1 MSDPDRTPSERK
13 ALRSVAILKLTGRNE
28 GEPRKTLGEAIYAVF
43 ADCCEAGSAGDLEE
57 TDPVVLSAL
66 DGWLNLDIALDELP
80 TGTRDELCVQAF
92 TQALEDIEKLH
103 AQVRARLSVQQIQG
117 LLDAA
122 ILTARELGQGQLDRA
137 MVPQDQSAA
146 LVTRALTTEH
156 KLEKKTKARQRGSGR
171 ATTALTR
178 GQGTSWK
185 RGASGGEGLS
195 PGKGQRPRS
204 H

>member
-103 AQVRARLSVQQIQG
+103 AQVRARLSVQQIQ
-117 LLDAA
+117 LCSTSFHLHMRDRHLHA
-122 ILTARELGQGQLDRA
+122 TRPVGQKDSEHQL
-137 MVPQDQSAA
+137 
-146 LVTRALTTEH
+146 
-156 KLEKKTKARQRGSGR
+156 
-171 ATTALTR
+171 
-178 GQGTSWK
+178 
-185 RGASGGEGLS
+185 
-195 PGKGQRPRS
+195 
-204 H
+204 

>member
-13 ALRSVAILKLTGRNE
+13 ALRSVAILKLTGRGNE

-92 TQALEDIEKLH
+92 AQALEDIEKLH

-122 ILTARELGQGQLDRA
+122 ILTAVQ
-137 MVPQDQSAA
+137 
-146 LVTRALTTEH
+146 
-156 KLEKKTKARQRGSGR
+156 
-171 ATTALTR
+171 
-178 GQGTSWK
+178 
-185 RGASGGEGLS
+185 
-195 PGKGQRPRS
+195 
-204 H
+204 

>member
-1 MSDPDRTPSERK
+1 M
-13 ALRSVAILKLTGRNE
+13 RSVAVLKLTGRNE
-28 GEPRKTLGEAIYAVF
+28 GEPRKTLGEAIHAVF

-80 TGTRDELCVQAF
+80 TGTRDELCFEAPQSS
-92 TQALEDIEKLH
+92 IH
-103 AQVRARLSVQQIQG
+103 GRRY
-117 LLDAA
+117 
-122 ILTARELGQGQLDRA
+122 
-137 MVPQDQSAA
+137 PQDQNAA

-156 KLEKKTKARQRGSGR
+156 KLEKKTKSRQRGSGR

>member
-1 MSDPDRTPSERK
+1 M
-13 ALRSVAILKLTGRNE
+13 RSVAVLKLTGRNE

-43 ADCCEAGSAGDLEE
+43 ADCCEAGSEGDLEE

-80 TGTRDELCVQAF
+80 TGTRDGLCVQAF

-122 ILTARELGQGQLDRA
+122 ILTARELGQGHLDRA
-137 MVPQDQSAA
+137 KQAA
-146 LVTRALTTEH
+146 LAQQSMEDSERH
-156 KLEKKTKARQRGSGR
+156 
-171 ATTALTR
+171 
-178 GQGTSWK
+178 GQ
-185 RGASGGEGLS
+185 EY
-195 PGKGQRPRS
+195 RPRTRS
-204 H
+204 ERRRGLTQLSES

>member
-1 MSDPDRTPSERK
+1 MMSDPDRTPSERK
-13 ALRSVAILKLTGRNE
+13 AVRSVAILKLTGRNE
-28 GEPRKTLGEAIYAVF
+28 GEPRKTLGEAIHAVF
-43 ADCCEAGSAGDLEE
+43 ADCCEAGSAGNLEE

-122 ILTARELGQGQLDRA
+122 ILTAKELSYVADLQTGAQELLGRHETLSRR
-137 MVPQDQSAA
+137 PP
-146 LVTRALTTEH
+146 
-156 KLEKKTKARQRGSGR
+156 GR
-171 ATTALTR
+171 ATGCPLRVPARSRSAEETTER
-178 GQGTSWK
+178 H
-185 RGASGGEGLS
+185 RGA
-195 PGKGQRPRS
+195 PN
-204 H
+204 